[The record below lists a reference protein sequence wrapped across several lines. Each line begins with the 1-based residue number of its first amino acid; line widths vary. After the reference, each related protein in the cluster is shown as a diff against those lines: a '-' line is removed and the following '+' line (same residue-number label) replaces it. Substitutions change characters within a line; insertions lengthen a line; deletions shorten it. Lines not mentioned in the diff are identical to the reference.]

1 MMKDVR
7 KRNAENKKYRNVK
20 MFASNY
26 LQNIVEKKLKNFTK
40 ISQLTF
46 ITRRKVKYII
56 LDK

>member
-1 MMKDVR
+1 MFEKEMR
-7 KRNAENKKYRNVK
+7 RTRNTEMSKCLHLIIYRILLKKK
-20 MFASNY
+20 
-26 LQNIVEKKLKNFTK
+26 IKNFTK

>member
-7 KRNAENKKYRNVK
+7 KRNAENKKYVK